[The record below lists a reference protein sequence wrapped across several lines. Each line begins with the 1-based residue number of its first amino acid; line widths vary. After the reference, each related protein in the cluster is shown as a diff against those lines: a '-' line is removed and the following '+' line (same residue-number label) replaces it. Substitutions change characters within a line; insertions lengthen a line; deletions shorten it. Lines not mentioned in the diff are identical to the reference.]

1 MNIAIVTINQENAA
15 IASWL
20 AAQDF
25 SGCTLAHWKIEPQPA
40 VAEQVLD
47 ALVEQWQRTPADVV
61 LFPPGT
67 FGDEL
72 STRLAWRLH
81 GASICQVTSLDIP
94 TVSVRKSHWGN
105 ALTATLQ
112 TEKRPLCLSLA
123 RQAGADKNATLPSG
137 MQQLNIVPGALPDW
151 LISVENLKNVTRN
164 PLAEARRVLVVGQ
177 GGEADNQEIAMLAE
191 KMGAEVGYSRARV
204 MNGGVDAEKVIG
216 ISGHLL
222 APEVCIV
229 VGASGAAALMAGVRN
244 SKFVVAINH
253 DASAAVFSQ
262 ADVGVVDDWKAV
274 LEALVTN
281 IHADCQ

>member
-1 MNIAIVTINQENAA
+1 MY
-15 IASWL
+15 
-20 AAQDF
+20 
-25 SGCTLAHWKIEPQPA
+25 LAHWKIEPQPA

-123 RQAGADKNATLPSG
+123 RQAGAAKNATLPSG

-151 LISVENLKNVTRN
+151 LVSTEDLKNVTRD

-191 KMGAEVGYSRARV
+191 KLGAEVGYSRARV

-274 LEALVTN
+274 LEALVTT

>member
-1 MNIAIVTINQENAA
+1 MNIAIVTINQDHSAMA
-15 IASWL
+15 GWL
-20 AAQDF
+20 AEQDF
-25 SGCTLAHWKIEPQPA
+25 SGCTLTHWRIEPQPV

-47 ALVEQWQRTPADVV
+47 ALVEQWQRTPAEVV
-61 LFPPGT
+61 LFPSGA

-72 STRLAWRLH
+72 ATRLAWRVH
-81 GASICQVTSLDIP
+81 GASICQVISLDIS
-94 TVSVRKSHWGN
+94 TASVCKSHWGN

-123 RQAGADKNATLPSG
+123 RQAGAAKNAMLPSG

-151 LISVENLKNVTRN
+151 FVSIENLKNTTRD
-164 PLAEARRVLVVGQ
+164 PLVEARRVLVVGQ
-177 GGEADNQEIAMLAE
+177 GGEADSHEIAMLAE
-191 KMGAEVGYSRARV
+191 KLGAEVGYSRARV
-204 MNGGVDAEKVIG
+204 MNGGFDAEKVIG

-222 APEVCIV
+222 APEICIV
-229 VGASGAAALMAGVRN
+229 AGASGAAALMAGVRN
-244 SKFVVAINH
+244 SQFVVAVNH

-281 IHADCQ
+281 IRAECQ

>member
-25 SGCTLAHWKIEPQPA
+25 SGCTLAHWQIEPQPV

-112 TEKRPLCLSLA
+112 NRKTP
-123 RQAGADKNATLPSG
+123 
-137 MQQLNIVPGALPDW
+137 
-151 LISVENLKNVTRN
+151 
-164 PLAEARRVLVVGQ
+164 
-177 GGEADNQEIAMLAE
+177 AM
-191 KMGAEVGYSRARV
+191 
-204 MNGGVDAEKVIG
+204 
-216 ISGHLL
+216 
-222 APEVCIV
+222 PFP
-229 VGASGAAALMAGVRN
+229 GASGGSSEKRHVALWNATTEHCPGCASRLAG
-244 SKFVVAINH
+244 
-253 DASAAVFSQ
+253 
-262 ADVGVVDDWKAV
+262 
-274 LEALVTN
+274 
-281 IHADCQ
+281 

>member
-25 SGCTLAHWKIEPQPA
+25 SGCTLAHWQIEPQPV

-123 RQAGADKNATLPSG
+123 RQAGAAKNATLPSG

-151 LISVENLKNVTRN
+151 LVSTEDLKNVTRD
-164 PLAEARRVLVVGQ
+164 PLAEARTVGRIIRQ
-177 GGEADNQEIAMLAE
+177 H
-191 KMGAEVGYSRARV
+191 
-204 MNGGVDAEKVIG
+204 VIG
-216 ISGHLL
+216 NLRECLSPVPPAPLSSHQPRQHL
-222 APEVCIV
+222 PVKIPQ
-229 VGASGAAALMAGVRN
+229 RWR
-244 SKFVVAINH
+244 H
-253 DASAAVFSQ
+253 D
-262 ADVGVVDDWKAV
+262 
-274 LEALVTN
+274 
-281 IHADCQ
+281 

>member
-1 MNIAIVTINQENAA
+1 MFPAPAGIN
-15 IASWL
+15 
-20 AAQDF
+20 
-25 SGCTLAHWKIEPQPA
+25 
-40 VAEQVLD
+40 
-47 ALVEQWQRTPADVV
+47 
-61 LFPPGT
+61 
-67 FGDEL
+67 
-72 STRLAWRLH
+72 
-81 GASICQVTSLDIP
+81 
-94 TVSVRKSHWGN
+94 
-105 ALTATLQ
+105 
-112 TEKRPLCLSLA
+112 LCLRHERSPA
-123 RQAGADKNATLPSG
+123 FRVPRASGDKPTWS
-137 MQQLNIVPGALPDW
+137 W
-151 LISVENLKNVTRN
+151 
-164 PLAEARRVLVVGQ
+164 VLVVGQ

-191 KMGAEVGYSRARV
+191 KLGAEVGYSRARV

-262 ADVGVVDDWKAV
+262 ADVGVVDDWKVV